1 MQCGCA
7 GANRAQSDGQAYGLA
22 GRNGKPGRRIVRRM
36 TGTAYELWLRP
47 ADGARL
53 PAAVEALRSHP
64 DLAGGEARTPA
75 GRVPCEVVVD
85 AGGLTLALPVAALER
100 VLPDIWYPIDGYE
113 QNRAWREPLDVWL
126 TKLADHVAR
135 AVPIRHGLIGPGVS
149 ATPYDGDVPEEREV
163 SHLVPGR
170 QGGAVRYP
178 PTRWYTPW

>member
-1 MQCGCA
+1 
-7 GANRAQSDGQAYGLA
+7 
-22 GRNGKPGRRIVRRM
+22 M

-64 DLAGGEARTPA
+64 DLAEGEARTPA
-75 GRVPCEVVVD
+75 GRVPYEVRTG
-85 AGGLTLALPVAALER
+85 GGLTLALGLADLER

-126 TKLADHVAR
+126 TKVADQVAR
-135 AVPIRHGLIGPGVS
+135 AVPIRHGLIGLGVS

>member
-1 MQCGCA
+1 MQCGCG
-7 GANRAQSDGQAYGLA
+7 GANRAQSDGEAYGDGA
-22 GRNGKPGRRIVRRM
+22 QNGKPAGRIVRAM
-36 TGTAYELWLRP
+36 AGTAYELWLRP
-47 ADGARL
+47 ADEARVHD
-53 PAAVEALRSHP
+53 AAEALRSHP

-75 GRVPCEVVVD
+75 GPVPYEVVIG
-85 AGGLTLALPVAALER
+85 AGLVLALPVAALDE

-126 TKLADHVAR
+126 TQVADHVAHV
-135 AVPIRHGLIGPGVS
+135 VPIRHGLIGLGVS
-149 ATPYDGDVPEEREV
+149 ASPYDGEGVPDEREV

>member
-1 MQCGCA
+1 MA
-7 GANRAQSDGQAYGLA
+7 GTS
-22 GRNGKPGRRIVRRM
+22 
-36 TGTAYELWLRP
+36 YELWFRP

-53 PAAVEALRSHP
+53 AGGLEALRSHP

-75 GRVPCEVVVD
+75 GRVPCEVWAD
-85 AGGLTLALPVAALER
+85 GGGLVLALPLAELER

-126 TKLADHVAR
+126 AKVADHVAR
-135 AVPIRHGLIGPGVS
+135 AVPIGHGLIGEGVS
-149 ATPYDGDVPEEREV
+149 ARPHDGDVPDERDV

-170 QGGAVRYP
+170 HGGAIRYP